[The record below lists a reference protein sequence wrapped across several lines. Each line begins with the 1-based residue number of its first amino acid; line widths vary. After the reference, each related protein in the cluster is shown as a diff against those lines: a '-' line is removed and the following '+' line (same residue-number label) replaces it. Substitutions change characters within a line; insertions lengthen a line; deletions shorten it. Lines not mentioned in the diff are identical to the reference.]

1 MRRFTFRLA
10 ALAALLVLAAFAYS
24 QDVQLESRVF
34 EIAQKLRC
42 PSCVSESVS
51 DSSAPIAQQMR
62 VVIQEQL
69 EQGRAEAQI
78 FAYFQERYGDWILL
92 DPPKRGIHLVAWL
105 LPIIVG
111 LLALI
116 VVALLARRW
125 LNNSRKPIEATEEE
139 LARVRAQM
147 SAAGA
152 GGAVTTLSP
161 EPDTVALSGTGGGAA
176 AETDAADA
184 PDDHNDPNRT
194 GGSN

>member
-1 MRRFTFRLA
+1 MMRRVLLLLTLLLA
-10 ALAALLVLAAFAYS
+10 SLTLA

-69 EQGRAEAQI
+69 EQGRTETEI
-78 FAYFQERYGDWILL
+78 FAYFQDRYGDWILL

-111 LLALI
+111 ILALA

-125 LNNSRKPIEATEEE
+125 LNNARRPIEATPEE
-139 LARVRAQM
+139 LARVRSQL
-147 SAAGA
+147 GA
-152 GGAVTTLSP
+152 
-161 EPDTVALSGTGGGAA
+161 E
-176 AETDAADA
+176 
-184 PDDHNDPNRT
+184 
-194 GGSN
+194 GGSAEGLREGGPD

>member
-1 MRRFTFRLA
+1 MTKGRMLARLA
-10 ALAALLVLAAFAYS
+10 VLVVGLALGVVALA

-69 EQGRAEAQI
+69 EHGRTEAEI
-78 FAYFQERYGDWILL
+78 FAYFQDRYGDWILL
-92 DPPKRGIHLVAWL
+92 DPPKRGIHLVAWV
-105 LPIIVG
+105 LPIVVG

-125 LNNSRKPIEATEEE
+125 VNNSRKPIEATPEE
-139 LARVRAQM
+139 LARVREQLN
-147 SAAGA
+147 AAG
-152 GGAVTTLSP
+152 TLGPS
-161 EPDTVALSGTGGGAA
+161 
-176 AETDAADA
+176 ADA
-184 PDDHNDPNRT
+184 SATTAPSDDSSDQQGT

>member
-1 MRRFTFRLA
+1 MTKGRMVTRLA
-10 ALAALLVLAAFAYS
+10 VLVVGLALGVVALA

-69 EQGRAEAQI
+69 EQGRTEAEI
-78 FAYFQERYGDWILL
+78 FAYFQDRYGDWILL
-92 DPPKRGIHLVAWL
+92 DPPKRGIHLVAWV
-105 LPIIVG
+105 LPVVVG

-125 LNNSRKPIEATEEE
+125 VNNSRKPIEATPEE
-139 LARVRAQM
+139 LARVRQQLNATGALGS
-147 SAAGA
+147 SADASA
-152 GGAVTTLSP
+152 TT
-161 EPDTVALSGTGGGAA
+161 ALS
-176 AETDAADA
+176 
-184 PDDHNDPNRT
+184 DDSKGQQGT